1 LYKLSLVLRYLR
13 RRKITIF
20 PIAGVALGVMAL
32 VVVLSI
38 MVGFDTD
45 LRRRIRGIMP
55 DMSIEFLDIRGYN
68 PGGQEALD
76 DLLASIEAVPEVR
89 AASPYVSGL
98 AMARISLPAPGG
110 GVLESRDSIYLNY
123 KGFDFA
129 RENDVLGLTQYLKYK
144 DDPFAASPYG
154 GDNPAPFVV
163 GARLVGRQFEG
174 FRIKIEDWGRL
185 DKGATIKLTTLTP
198 DWDPSATTGVVADVV
213 KTGIWELD
221 ASTLYMPIEW
231 ARAFARIGPKD
242 SYTVNGIGIALRG
255 YNPET
260 VASAREHLKAIL
272 DERILS
278 GDYRLSTWEDSR
290 RTLLTAIAME
300 RKIMAFILF
309 FFLVVAGFSISAILI
324 MIVLEKV
331 RDIGILRAMGASAR
345 GIASI
350 FLLYGATIG
359 IVGAIIGLALG
370 VLFVENINVIEE
382 AVYRATGWEPF
393 PAEIY
398 DLPEIPRIIN
408 WGTNI
413 TIAFAAAAVSFLA
426 GVLPAFRAARLKPV
440 EAIRYE

>member
-1 LYKLSLVLRYLR
+1 MYKLALVLRYLR

-38 MVGFDTD
+38 MVGFDMD
-45 LRRRIRGIMP
+45 LRSRIRGIMP
-55 DMSIEFLDIRGYN
+55 DMSVEFLDIQGYN
-68 PGGQEALD
+68 PGGKEALD
-76 DLLASIEAVPEVR
+76 DLLARIEAVPEVR

-110 GVLESRDSIYLNY
+110 GVLESRDSIYLNF
-123 KGFDFA
+123 KGFDFD
-129 RENDVLGLTQYLKYK
+129 RENAVLGLTRYLKYE
-144 DDPFAASPYG
+144 DDPFAGSPYG
-154 GDNPAPFVV
+154 GEKPAPFVV

-174 FRIKIEDWGRL
+174 FRVKIEDWGRL

-221 ASTLYMPIEW
+221 ASTLFMPIDW
-231 ARAFARIGPKD
+231 ARAFARLGPKD
-242 SYTVNGIGIALRG
+242 SNTVSGIGIALRE

-260 VASAREHLKAIL
+260 VAAAREELKAIL
-272 DERILS
+272 AERIMS
-278 GDYRLSTWEDSR
+278 GDYRISTWEDSR

-309 FFLVVAGFSISAILI
+309 FFLVVSGFSISAILI
-324 MIVLEKV
+324 MIVLEKI

-345 GIASI
+345 GIAGV

-359 IVGAIIGLALG
+359 IIGAIIGLALG
-370 VLFVENINVIEE
+370 VLFVENINVVEE

-393 PAEIY
+393 PAGNLRPARKSRESSTGAPIS
-398 DLPEIPRIIN
+398 PSPSPR
-408 WGTNI
+408 
-413 TIAFAAAAVSFLA
+413 
-426 GVLPAFRAARLKPV
+426 RR
-440 EAIRYE
+440 